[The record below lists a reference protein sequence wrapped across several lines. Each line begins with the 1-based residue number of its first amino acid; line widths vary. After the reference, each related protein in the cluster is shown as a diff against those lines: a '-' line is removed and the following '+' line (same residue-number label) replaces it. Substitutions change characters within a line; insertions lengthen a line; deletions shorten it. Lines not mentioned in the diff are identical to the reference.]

1 MNKYLLLGF
10 SVLIF
15 CTVGQGLICNVCNFK
30 VGSVCLSSDDPCRTR
45 EGQQCETTR
54 VYKGSLKLFTKH
66 DCSKLTELC
75 NKTEQRDD
83 VFDLNYNRTCCT
95 FDLCNGGTVGQ
106 PSLTL
111 FTGLSLALGWWLT
124 R

>member
-1 MNKYLLLGF
+1 MNKYLLLSF

-15 CTVGQGLICNVCNFK
+15 CAVGHCLICNVCKFK
-30 VGSVCLSSDDPCRTR
+30 VGSVCINSDDPCRAK
-45 EGQQCETTR
+45 EGQQCETTK
-54 VYKGSLKLFTKH
+54 VYTGSLKLFTKQ
-66 DCSKLTELC
+66 DCSKMTELC

-83 VFDLNYNRTCCT
+83 VFDMHYNRTCCT
-95 FDLCNGGTVGQ
+95 FDLCNGGTLSQ

-111 FTGLSLALGWWLT
+111 FTGLSLALGLWLT